1 MTRKGNVKRS
11 ALVLALLMAAV
22 LLLAG
27 CSSTYSV
34 STTGRKSTIKV
45 EKAEDGAEGESLE
58 FSVGKDETA
67 VVQSSLDKG
76 QLKID
81 FVEVTI
87 FKHDKEPD
95 EIIYGGVSQT
105 ITVGKGDKVDVSLNA
120 GDYVMRFKS
129 VGETN
134 GTVVVELQ
142 KK

>member
-22 LLLAG
+22 LLRAG

-45 EKAEDGAEGESLE
+45 EKAEDGAGGESLE

-95 EIIYGGVSQT
+95 EVIYGDVSQT
-105 ITVGKGDKVDVSLNA
+105 ITVGKGDKVDVSLNS